1 MAAVPAII
9 QNTMGVRTWDD
20 VRNMVHSGAPAL
32 STALV
37 SWNIVDND
45 KAVLIAGLLVAMA
58 SPLTAYSFADN
69 KFRQWLYGV
78 IAALQAVLIGVV
90 GIVDS
95 TFVDLLGSALAV
107 LGGMVASTNTPV
119 SRDSEFIPAAPP
131 AEPAPLPQVE
141 FRATP
146 KRYQTPES
154 PAEKVE
160 GGWRGI

>member
-9 QNTMGVRTWDD
+9 QQTLGVRNWDD

-78 IAALQAVLIGVV
+78 IAAFQAVLIGVV
-90 GIVDS
+90 GVVDS
-95 TFVDLLGSALAV
+95 TFVDLLGSAMAV

-119 SRDSEFIPAAPP
+119 SRDSEFIPGAPP
-131 AEPAPLPQVE
+131 PAPAPLPQVE
-141 FRATP
+141 FRSTP
-146 KRYQTPES
+146 KRYQPPES
-154 PAEKVE
+154 PTDKVE
-160 GGWRGI
+160 GTWRGL

>member
-9 QNTMGVRTWDD
+9 QNTLGVRTWDD

-78 IAALQAVLIGVV
+78 IAAFQAVLIGVV

-95 TFVDLLGSALAV
+95 TVVDLLGSALAV

-119 SRDSEFIPAAPP
+119 SLENDFVPKSAKTPPAAS
-131 AEPAPLPQVE
+131 PQVE

-146 KRYQTPES
+146 KRYQPPES
-154 PAEKVE
+154 TTEKVE
-160 GGWRGI
+160 GGWRGL